1 MRESR
6 HTYCRTTLN
15 YESENGP
22 VPVETDILNGRPTM
36 EELTWEQCGFELIQ
50 HTSDVSNWWDEGEI
64 ERIHYDEIETLARR
78 LTSCDHVLFYPAIHR
93 SEAMAKK
100 HPDFAPIQ
108 FVHSDYTESYGEMI
122 KDPDHPYRAI
132 FEPFMARA
140 GISNKNIRDATRV
153 VTLQFWRNIGPAL
166 PDFPIGFCDC
176 RTVAREDLTPVLLTE
191 YGGVRTEFEVFAVSR
206 PNFEGQHRWY
216 TFPALTEDEVVV
228 FRTYD
233 SARVECGKAFWTLH
247 SAFRDTS
254 LSADAPARQSLELR
268 AICLY
273 Q

>member
-1 MRESR
+1 MSDQQR
-6 HTYCRTTLN
+6 TYCRTTLN
-15 YESENGP
+15 YESGDHP
-22 VPVETDILNGRPTM
+22 LPVETDILNGRITSK
-36 EELTWEQCGFELIQ
+36 LTWEECGFELLQ
-50 HTSDVSNWWDEGEI
+50 HSSGVGNWWNDDEVD
-64 ERIHYDEIETLARR
+64 RIYYDEIETLARK
-78 LTSCDHVLFYPAIHR
+78 LTSCDHVLFYPAIFR

-108 FVHSDYTESYGEMI
+108 HVHSDFTETYGEMI
-122 KDPDHPYRAI
+122 KNPDHPYREI
-132 FEPFMARA
+132 FEPFMAGA
-140 GISNKNIRDATRV
+140 GISSENIRNASRIIA
-153 VTLQFWRNIGPAL
+153 LQFWRNIGPAL

-176 RTVAREDLTPVLLTE
+176 RTVAREALTPVLVRE
-191 YGGVRTEFEVFAVSR
+191 YGGVRNDVEVFVASQ
-206 PNFEGQHRWY
+206 PNFEGQHHWY
-216 TFPALTEDEVVV
+216 TFPCLSADEVVV